1 MPQIPAGWKETTL
14 GDIVEIVGW
23 WTPKTFEPQYWN
35 WNIPWLSVVDFN
47 NDNRRVYYTEK
58 SITEEGLKNSSTKIL
73 NEWDLIISARWTVW
87 ALAQLKRDM
96 AFNQSCYG
104 IKQLDGVSDKN
115 FLFYLLKNSIS
126 FLSRNVHWA
135 VFDTITRETF
145 DIIPI
150 HLPPLPEQQAIA
162 AVLSSFDDKIEL
174 LRAENQTLEQMGQ
187 ELFKERFGAPQPPKG
202 GAHFSHPAEE
212 SAHSG
217 ALGAEGKSPSG
228 VVGAEKKSSS
238 GVLGAEG
245 KSPSGD
251 LGASLPEGWRVGKL
265 GEMGTIICWKT
276 PSKNNWDFFWWNI
289 PFIKIPDMHWNLFIL
304 KTEDS
309 LTEEG
314 ADSQKNKY
322 ISEWAICVSCIAT
335 VGLVSLTTKSSQT
348 NQQINSIIPKFDNY
362 REYLYYSLAS
372 MKNELL
378 AIGAWWSATLNI
390 NTTTFSNILIIIP
403 DQETLSKF
411 DLVIKPLFN
420 KIRANSEQ
428 IQTLSATR
436 DQLLPKLMSGEVRVE
451 F

>member
-1 MPQIPAGWKETTL
+1 MKQLPAGWKETTL

-23 WTPKTFEPQYWN
+23 WTPKTSEPQYWN

-58 SITEEGLKNSSTKIL
+58 TITEEGLKNSSTKIL

-187 ELFKERFGAPQPPKG
+187 ELFKERFGKW
-202 GAHFSHPAEE
+202 
-212 SAHSG
+212 
-217 ALGAEGKSPSG
+217 K
-228 VVGAEKKSSS
+228 VGDE
-238 GVLGAEG
+238 
-245 KSPSGD
+245 
-251 LGASLPEGWRVGKL
+251 LPEGWRVGKIT
-265 GEMGTIICWKT
+265 EIIRRESISYKCDKKDLDDKGLT
-276 PSKNNWDFFWWNI
+276 PILDQGSTGLYGYTSRDPDFIVTKDSPVIIFTNHTCNFWFIDYPFCAIQNVLPYRWINGYDVYFLYFMTKGSIKFTEYKWHRPSFVALDFVIPPVELAQEFSKI
-289 PFIKIPDMHWNLFIL
+289 AERIL
-304 KTEDS
+304 
-309 LTEEG
+309 
-314 ADSQKNKY
+314 
-322 ISEWAICVSCIAT
+322 
-335 VGLVSLTTKSSQT
+335 
-348 NQQINSIIPKFDNY
+348 
-362 REYLYYSLAS
+362 
-372 MKNELL
+372 
-378 AIGAWWSATLNI
+378 
-390 NTTTFSNILIIIP
+390 
-403 DQETLSKF
+403 
-411 DLVIKPLFN
+411 N
-420 KIRANSEQ
+420 KILWNKEQ
-428 IQTLSATR
+428 IQSLSATR